1 MSNKSNSSDYKTL
14 MHTCCL
20 CYTSLLHLTMY
31 QMLILSVRLH
41 TIDFVHELELNTN
54 SSSRSVL
61 GYLFFLSQ
69 CHLDLL

>member
-1 MSNKSNSSDYKTL
+1 MSNKSNSSDYKTF
-14 MHTCCL
+14 MYTCCL
-20 CYTSLLHLTMY
+20 CYTSLLHLSMY

-41 TIDFVHELELNTN
+41 TIDFVHEFELNTN

>member
-1 MSNKSNSSDYKTL
+1 MSYKSNSYYKTF
-14 MHTCCL
+14 MYCL
-20 CYTSLLHLTMY
+20 YCYTSLLHLSMY

-41 TIDFVHELELNTN
+41 AIDFVHEFELNTN

>member
-1 MSNKSNSSDYKTL
+1 MSNKSNSSDYKTF
-14 MHTCCL
+14 MYTCCL

-31 QMLILSVRLH
+31 RMLILSVRLH
-41 TIDFVHELELNTN
+41 AIDFVHELELNTN

>member
-1 MSNKSNSSDYKTL
+1 MSNKSNSSNYKTF

-20 CYTSLLHLTMY
+20 CYTSLLHLSMY

-41 TIDFVHELELNTN
+41 AIDFVHELELNTN

>member
-1 MSNKSNSSDYKTL
+1 MSYKSNSYYKTL
-14 MHTCCL
+14 KHTCCL
-20 CYTSLLHLTMY
+20 CHTSLLHLTMY
-31 QMLILSVRLH
+31 RMLILSVRLH
-41 TIDFVHELELNTN
+41 AIDFVHELELNTN

>member
-1 MSNKSNSSDYKTL
+1 MSNKSNSYYKTL

-20 CYTSLLHLTMY
+20 CHTSLLHLTMY

-69 CHLDLL
+69 CHHDLL

>member
-1 MSNKSNSSDYKTL
+1 MSNKSNSSNYKTL

-41 TIDFVHELELNTN
+41 TTFVHELELNTN

-69 CHLDLL
+69 CHVDLL